1 MMISNVIVCYDFF
14 EDEDRV
20 NIFVAV
26 WRGAKHTNYRNVTIS
41 SFRRILALQKI
52 CKMFV
57 KLEDDV
63 RGFRFSLRRDKPN
76 G

>member
-1 MMISNVIVCYDFF
+1 MMISNIIVFYDFF
-14 EDEDRV
+14 EDEDRI
-20 NIFVAV
+20 NIFVVV
-26 WRGAKHTNYRNVTIS
+26 WRGAKHAIYRNVTIS

-57 KLEDDV
+57 KLDDV
-63 RGFRFSLRRDKPN
+63 RGLRFNLRRDKPN